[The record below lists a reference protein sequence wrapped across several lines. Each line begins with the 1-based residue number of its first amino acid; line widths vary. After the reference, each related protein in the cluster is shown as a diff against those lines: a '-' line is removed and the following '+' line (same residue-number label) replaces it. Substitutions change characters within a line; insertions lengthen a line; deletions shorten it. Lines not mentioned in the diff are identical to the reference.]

1 MGAPAFTITTAVVTS
16 VRRYFQWKSTEGLTW
31 TVTGSDAA
39 INGVYEYIGQ
49 SQYYDMILKYYRD
62 TTDSTKIFI
71 TSDYY
76 GEYRAIF
83 GTTASEPIMA
93 ENQWPSYIHT
103 DMVFG
108 DASLT
113 EYWYENQ
120 NNNSYTL
127 PPTFASASNGTGLF
141 SWQLDATG
149 WSADSSYNF
158 VELTGLIDTES
169 HTLYI
174 REKLQDE
181 SYTTSAEQPFT
192 VTFDNGSMVIVPAV
206 DTVNTDLSSHTV
218 NFTFPSYESKLLSG
232 LTTDTFGLM
241 GLWTY
246 CGMKNDQPAY
256 IKDDRY
262 LWYEPNTNRWVV
274 TQASYYD
281 GTYSFDD
288 YYYSYMYADTTGTA
302 FTTSGWSIGMEADMG
317 QIGGTLTW
325 SSGVFAIMPIGTN
338 AARYRV
344 DGGGWIDLAQ
354 DSVSFDLNMSLGS
367 SYSVEIQELLENGL
381 YTDSATVNITCE
393 LISAPVIAT
402 TDGSTVSAD
411 GRNVILQW
419 FSTNVPDDYWDGTE
433 LAKPHIFDLANA
445 TDYDGG
451 KLSPEMDVADQ
462 SASMSCC
469 MVKLLPNTT
478 YYMMVPEREG
488 NMYNSV
494 YKPDLSIYIA
504 QHDYEHAY
512 ETITTGDD
520 GGLWI
525 YAVHDQGWGTWWKLA
540 VKPTPEEI
548 TAEDIQNF
556 YAEHGNGSGLFRLR
570 TNSSVWSEETSE
582 HRALQIFQL
591 PTGDNL
597 IEVQEK
603 SANGIWSETG
613 SMTLSV
619 TNGSEP
625 GSSGGITVP
634 DGKYLVVLNPATGN
648 EFLWDG
654 VADLSDLELLTE

>member
-1 MGAPAFTITTAVVTS
+1 MGAPAFTIFTAVATS
-16 VRRYFQWKSTEGLTW
+16 VRRYFQWESTEGLIW
-31 TVTGSDAA
+31 TVTDSDVA
-39 INGVYEYIGQ
+39 INGIYEYIGK
-49 SQYYDMILKYYRD
+49 SQYYDMELKYHRD

-71 TSDYY
+71 TSDSY

-83 GTTASEPIMA
+83 GTTSSEPVTGTD
-93 ENQWPSYIHT
+93 QWPGYIHT

-108 DASLT
+108 DEALT

-120 NNNSYTL
+120 NSNSYTL

-141 SWQLDATG
+141 SWKLDEG
-149 WSADSSYNF
+149 NWSADTLDNF
-158 VELTGLIDTES
+158 IELTSLVDTEN
-169 HTLYI
+169 HTLYV
-174 REKLQDE
+174 REKLQDA
-181 SYTTSAEQPFT
+181 SYTASAEQIFT
-192 VTFDNGSMVIVPAV
+192 VTFDNGTMAIIPETNIV
-206 DTVNTDLSSHTV
+206 TTDLTSYTV
-218 NFTFPSYESKLLSG
+218 NFAFPSYNSILLSG
-232 LTTDTFGLM
+232 LTTDTFSLM

-246 CGMKNDQPAY
+246 CDEKNSQAAY
-256 IKDDRY
+256 TKDDRY
-262 LWYEPNTNRWVV
+262 LWYDPNTNRWVV
-274 TQASYYD
+274 TSQDYYD
-281 GTYSFDD
+281 GTYTFDD
-288 YYYSYMYADTTGTA
+288 YYYSFMYANTTGTA
-302 FTTSGWSIGMEADMG
+302 FTTSNWSAGMEADMG
-317 QIGGTLTW
+317 QIAGTISW
-325 SSGVFAIMPIGTN
+325 ASDVYAIMPIGTN

-344 DGGGWIDLAQ
+344 DSGAWVDLAQ
-354 DSVSFDLNMSLGS
+354 DAVNFVLNMSLGN
-367 SYSVEIQELLENGL
+367 SYCIEIQELLENGL

-402 TDGSTVSAD
+402 ADGSTVSND

-419 FSTNVPDDYWDGTE
+419 FSTNIPNNYWDGTE

-451 KLSPEMDVADQ
+451 KLSMEMAVTDQ

-469 MVKLLPNTT
+469 LVKLLPNTT

-494 YKPDLSIYIA
+494 YKPDLSTYIA
-504 QHDYEHAY
+504 QHDNEHAY

-548 TAEDIQNF
+548 TTEDIQNF
-556 YAEHGNGSGLFRLR
+556 YAKHNGSGIFRLR
-570 TNSSVWSEETSE
+570 TNSSVWSNETSE
-582 HRALQIFQL
+582 YRALQVFQL

-603 SANGIWSETG
+603 SANGVWSETG
-613 SMTLSV
+613 SFNLSV
-619 TNGSEP
+619 TSGSEP
-625 GSSGGITVP
+625 GGDGGVTVP
-634 DGKYLVVLNPATGN
+634 DGKYLVVFNPATGN
-648 EFLWDG
+648 EFLWNG
-654 VADLSDLELLTE
+654 IADITNLELLTQ